1 MEIIVLL
8 KSKKIRLNLSLG
20 VITCSAILFL
30 LASLGIGIFYSGIR
44 YATGQSSVIMHS
56 LQADISSRWEMELD
70 NQEKAVNDIKSKTE
84 KSLDAIASRLSVL
97 QGHVMRLNAL
107 GARLAKMADI
117 EDLEFGID
125 TPPGMGGPEKSLEG
139 QSVDLAN
146 ILNTLKNLEIT
157 IEDRKEKLTAV
168 ESMLINRTLQDQIV
182 PEGHPA
188 SKGWISSLFGIRT
201 DPINGKKELHE
212 GLDFA
217 GKPGTPVSSIAA
229 GIVTWSGPSYGY
241 GNMVEISHGNGYI
254 TRYAHN
260 KKNLVSVGDKVEKGE
275 VIALMGSTGR
285 STGTHVHIEVM
296 HNGVLVDP
304 KKYIVVN

>member
-20 VITCSAILFL
+20 VITCSAICII
-30 LASLGIGIFYSGIR
+30 LASFTVGIFYSGIK
-44 YATGQSSVIMHS
+44 YATSRSSEILQS
-56 LQADISSRWEMELD
+56 LQVDVTGQWERELN
-70 NQEKAVNDIKSKTE
+70 NQGKIVNNVKSKAE

-97 QGHVMRLNAL
+97 QGHVMRLDAL
-107 GARLAKMADI
+107 GARLAQMADI
-117 EDLEFGID
+117 QGLEFGIEH
-125 TPPGMGGPEKSLEG
+125 PPGMGGPEKSLEE
-139 QSVDLAN
+139 QSIDVTN
-146 ILNTLKNLEIT
+146 ILESLNDLEST

-168 ESMLINRTLQDQIV
+168 ESMLINRTLQEQII

-188 SKGWISSLFGIRT
+188 TNGWISSLFGIRT
-201 DPINGKKELHE
+201 DPISGKKEMHE

-229 GIVTWSGPSYGY
+229 GIVTWSGPRYGY
-241 GNMVEISHGNGYI
+241 GNMIEISHGNGYI

-260 KKNLVSVGDKVEKGE
+260 KKNLVSVGDKVKKGE
-275 VIALMGSTGR
+275 VIAVMGSTGR

-296 HNGVLVDP
+296 HNGKLVNP
-304 KKYIVVN
+304 KKYIVLN

>member
-20 VITCSAILFL
+20 VITGSAVFFI
-30 LASLGIGIFYSGIR
+30 LASLAIGIFYSGIR
-44 YATGQSSVIMHS
+44 YATSQSSEIMHS
-56 LQADISSRWEMELD
+56 LQANIASRWETEL
-70 NQEKAVNDIKSKTE
+70 NKQEKAVNDVKSKTE

-117 EDLEFGID
+117 QDLEFGID
-125 TPPGMGGPEKSLEG
+125 NPPGMGGPEKSLEG
-139 QSVDLAN
+139 QSIDVTN
-146 ILNTLKNLEIT
+146 ILNTLKNLEVT

-201 DPINGKKELHE
+201 DPITGKKEMHE

-229 GIVTWSGPSYGY
+229 GIVTWSGPRYGY

-260 KKNLVSVGDKVEKGE
+260 KKNLVSIGDKVDKGE
-275 VIALMGSTGR
+275 VIAEMGSTGR

-296 HNGVLVDP
+296 HNGVLVNP

>member
-8 KSKKIRLNLSLG
+8 KSKKTRLNLSLG
-20 VITCSAILFL
+20 VITCSAIFFI
-30 LASLGIGIFYSGIR
+30 LASLGIGVFYSGIR
-44 YATGQSSVIMHS
+44 YATSLSSDIMHS
-56 LQADISSRWEMELD
+56 LQAGISSQWETELSK
-70 NQEKAVNDIKSKTE
+70 QEKVVNDVKSKTE

-117 EDLEFGID
+117 QDLEFGID
-125 TPPGMGGPEKSLEG
+125 NPPGMGGPEKSLEG
-139 QSVDLAN
+139 QSIDVVN
-146 ILNTLKNLEIT
+146 ILNTLKNLEVT
-157 IEDRKEKLTAV
+157 IEDRREKLTAV

-201 DPINGKKELHE
+201 DPINGKKEMHE

-229 GIVTWSGPSYGY
+229 GIVTWSGPRYGY

-260 KKNLVSVGDKVEKGE
+260 MKNLVSIGDKVEKGE

-285 STGTHVHIEVM
+285 STGAHVHIEVM